1 MGGPINDQ
9 NFHNRPK
16 IQNQLGYLN
25 EDPEE
30 SKGEEDE
37 EGECEE

>member
-1 MGGPINDQ
+1 M
-9 NFHNRPK
+9 RPV

-25 EDPEE
+25 EDEE

-37 EGECEE
+37 EGELEEQDFE